1 MDIISHI
8 GRYTMMLYATF
19 SRPDKLSV
27 FWRRVLTECV
37 NIGISSLMIVLIIS
51 LFIGISV
58 TTQVGELLSA
68 AWIPDYTLGYTLRQM
83 AILEFSPTII
93 SLILAGKV
101 GSNIAG
107 EIGTMRVTEQI
118 DALDIMGVNSQ
129 NYLILP
135 KIVASMFTLPLLV
148 IYSMVACIYGGYF
161 ICELTG
167 LRATDIYIDGIRTF
181 FYDES
186 FTVWWALLKPIIFGF
201 IIASISAYYGYY
213 TKGGALDV
221 GKSGTK
227 SVVTASLLIL
237 AFDVVISS
245 MMFG

>member
-1 MDIISHI
+1 
-8 GRYTMMLYATF
+8 MMMGAALG
-19 SRPDKLSV
+19 RPDKFSV
-27 FWRRVLTECV
+27 FWRRFLHECI
-37 NIGISSLMIVLIIS
+37 NIGTSSLLIVLIIS
-51 LFIGISV
+51 LFIGVSV

-68 AWIPDYTLGYTLRQM
+68 EWIPDYTLGYTIRQM
-83 AILEFSPTII
+83 SILEFSPTII

-135 KIVASMFTLPLLV
+135 KIAAAMFTFPILV
-148 IYSMVACIYGGYF
+148 IYSMVASVYGGYL

-167 LRATDIYIDGIRTF
+167 LRATETYIMGAREYF
-181 FYDES
+181 AEEA
-186 FTVWWALLKPIIFGF
+186 FTVYYALLKPLIFGF
-201 IIASISAYYGYY
+201 IIASIASYYGYF

-221 GKSGTK
+221 GRSGTN
-227 SVVTASLLIL
+227 SVVTSSLLVL
-237 AFDVVISS
+237 FFDVIISQ
-245 MMFG
+245 MMF

>member
-1 MDIISHI
+1 MNFISHI
-8 GRYTMMLYATF
+8 GRFVMMMYATF
-19 SRPDKLSV
+19 SWPDKLSII
-27 FWRRVLTECV
+27 WRRFVTECV
-37 NIGISSLMIVLIIS
+37 NIGISSLSIVLIIS
-51 LFIGISV
+51 TFIGVAV

-68 AWIPDYTLGYTLRQM
+68 EWIPDYTLGYTIRQM
-83 AILEFSPTII
+83 SMLEFSPTII

-129 NYLILP
+129 NYLIFP
-135 KIVASMFTLPLLV
+135 KIMASMFTFPLLV
-148 IYSMVACIYGGYF
+148 IYSMIASIYGGAF
-161 ICELTG
+161 ICEITG
-167 LRATDIYIDGIRTF
+167 LRDVDTYVMGTRYYF
-181 FYDES
+181 DEEA
-186 FTVWWALLKPIIFGF
+186 FTVYYALLKPVIFGF

-227 SVVTASLLIL
+227 SVVTSSILIL
-237 AFDVVISS
+237 LFDVIISQI
-245 MMFG
+245 MFK